1 MYFFAGGGGGWGQS
15 VTENE
20 LFMIIKLHVGSS
32 AVSLFLNTHD
42 SLFETCQSVYNV
54 CYMCTNFNDR
64 HRWQH
69 SL

>member
-1 MYFFAGGGGGWGQS
+1 
-15 VTENE
+15 
-20 LFMIIKLHVGSS
+20 MIIKLHVGSS